1 MSKVKVHI
9 TAVRLRNR
17 PGPSVDPGCL
27 RPHRVLLTAFMS
39 GNQFLSKQ
47 YENQS
52 MSDRDT
58 HAHTRSHTRAR
69 THARTHPL
77 TNTNTQLWTHL
88 SKLDTSLFF
97 FHSSVGNKEI
107 EHFSCRERQ

>member
-58 HAHTRSHTRAR
+58 HAHTRSHTQTR
-69 THARTHPL
+69 THTLLHCHSLPDS
-77 TNTNTQLWTHL
+77 HL
-88 SKLDTSLFF
+88 E
-97 FHSSVGNKEI
+97 HSCVYVVDGL
-107 EHFSCRERQ
+107 